1 MDRKRRVS
9 SGCSG
14 AAGSPSL
21 IFLVAQIQLD
31 DGDNEKSGK
40 ATKEDGEQRPTV
52 NPWNGRPYTSRYF
65 SILKT
70 RKTLPVYEHREAF
83 EKALREH
90 QIVLLVG
97 ETGSGKTTQIPQFV
111 AEMGFTAN
119 GKRIACTQPRR
130 VAAMSVSRRVS
141 EEMDVELGA
150 EVGYK
155 VRRVLRLF
163 LSLTFGLLD
172 SIRRPDVAVHLL
184 DLLVRELVLL
194 LFLLI
199 RSSEPTV

>member
-1 MDRKRRVS
+1 M
-9 SGCSG
+9 
-14 AAGSPSL
+14 
-21 IFLVAQIQLD
+21 
-31 DGDNEKSGK
+31 NEELLESANLYALGLLTGN
-40 ATKEDGEQRPTV
+40 ART
-52 NPWNGRPYTSRYF
+52 
-65 SILKT
+65 
-70 RKTLPVYEHREAF
+70 AF
-83 EKALREH
+83 EQALRNH

-155 VRRVLRLF
+155 VSGKWCVC
-163 LSLTFGLLD
+163 
-172 SIRRPDVAVHLL
+172 
-184 DLLVRELVLL
+184 VRFVC
-194 LFLLI
+194 
-199 RSSEPTV
+199 